1 VVGLRPSPQS
11 SINPRSSIVVGP
23 EPAKSAIRNP
33 LYWAADCRQPIAWRF
48 EPIEPH
54 ASAISRTPWARESG
68 PSLELD
74 WLHNGALT
82 EEISAWFTEFFLATR
97 DIGAVRPGQT
107 DNCTMTT
114 VEDNWCLYRIA
125 QLARPS
131 RSLEIGIMRG
141 SSSITIGKAYVDAD
155 IDCVQTAL
163 DIDPAAADAA
173 AKHFRTY
180 GLHSKYFPVVADSR
194 TWIRNSP
201 ERWQFVFLDGDH
213 HYETVAIELA
223 EAYNRTDPDGWV
235 VLHDTGSALWGTNED
250 PGQLFF
256 NVLDDELGQ
265 SAEMTWLDSTSC
277 AVDMKLRTSLGLH
290 STLPVISGG
299 IAVGYG
305 GLGII
310 RKRDNDTRLSYEKL
324 MTRRPAFRP
333 VYAEPVPPSS
343 PVRRAARRVASLL
356 GI

>member
-1 VVGLRPSPQS
+1 VAVRPPGGQPPEY
-11 SINPRSSIVVGP
+11 IGRSRICTD
-23 EPAKSAIRNP
+23 R
-33 LYWAADCRQPIAWRF
+33 WRS
-48 EPIEPH
+48 EPIQPQPRRDSRNAWTRKAGPH
-54 ASAISRTPWARESG
+54 
-68 PSLELD
+68 LELD
-74 WLHNGALT
+74 WLSDGLLT
-82 EEISAWFTEFFLATR
+82 EEIPSWFVEFFLSTR

-141 SSSITIGKAYVDAD
+141 SSSITIGRALMDAG

-163 DIDPAAADAA
+163 DIDPTAVEAA

-180 GLHSKYFPVVADSR
+180 GLNTQYFPIVADSR
-194 TWIRNSP
+194 DWIRASS
-201 ERWQFVFLDGDH
+201 ERWQLVFLDGDH
-213 HYETVAIELA
+213 HYDTVALELA
-223 EAYNRTDPDGWV
+223 ESFNRTDPGGWI
-235 VLHDTGSALWGTNED
+235 VLHDTGSVHWGTNED
-250 PGQLFF
+250 PGRLFF
-256 NVLDDELGQ
+256 GVLDDEIGT

-277 AVDMKLRTSLGLH
+277 ARDMKLRTSLGLH
-290 STLPVISGG
+290 STLPPISTG

-310 RKRDNDTRLSYEKL
+310 RKLDESRELSVDRLMQK
-324 MTRRPAFRP
+324 RPVSRP
-333 VYAEPVPPSS
+333 VYSEPIPPAS
-343 PVRRAARRVASLL
+343 PLRRVARRAARLL